1 MWAVELYTIPTYSS
15 YGPSPVMGKLK
26 ISQMKL
32 RLYFEEK
39 RDSSPTP
46 DLQAKTLNTVRGSIS
61 IVSMCNG

>member
-1 MWAVELYTIPTYSS
+1 MLDTIPTYIS

-32 RLYFEEK
+32 RLCFEEK

>member
-1 MWAVELYTIPTYSS
+1 
-15 YGPSPVMGKLK
+15 MGKLK

-61 IVSMCNG
+61 IV